1 MWCEIHS
8 FKWTFQLQLYCK
20 THTICWCDMKYTV
33 LNELSNYDYIVRHI
47 LSVDVMWNT
56 VLNELSNYNYN
67 VTHILSFD
75 VMWNTQ
81 F

>member
-1 MWCEIHS
+1 MWCEIH
-8 FKWTFQLQLYCK
+8 
-20 THTICWCDMKYTV
+20 TV
-33 LNELSNYDYIVRHI
+33 LNEFYNYNYIVRHI

-56 VLNELSNYNYN
+56 VLNELYNYNYN

>member
-1 MWCEIHS
+1 MWCEIH
-8 FKWTFQLQLYCK
+8 
-20 THTICWCDMKYTV
+20 TV
-33 LNELSNYDYIVRHI
+33 LNEFYNFNYIVRHI

-67 VTHILSFD
+67 YNYNVRHILSFD

>member
-1 MWCEIHS
+1 
-8 FKWTFQLQLYCK
+8 
-20 THTICWCDMKYTV
+20 
-33 LNELSNYDYIVRHI
+33 
-47 LSVDVMWNT
+47 VMWNT

-67 VTHILSFD
+67 YNVRHILSFD